1 MFGMS
6 RPCSRVPRTRAVRE
20 GAAVRCAREPPD
32 RPFDGSSRPG
42 DDAPGLFAGG
52 PRLSESSARG
62 RLMQAL
68 PCGLAG
74 IVGLA
79 LAALDDGGGSPA
91 EAQTQT
97 KLGKPSGV
105 MVGILDGGRQLSGC

>member
-1 MFGMS
+1 
-6 RPCSRVPRTRAVRE
+6 
-20 GAAVRCAREPPD
+20 
-32 RPFDGSSRPG
+32 
-42 DDAPGLFAGG
+42 
-52 PRLSESSARG
+52 
-62 RLMQAL
+62 MQAL

-97 KLGKPSGV
+97 KLGTPSGV